1 MTQNVLETT
10 WCTWAA
16 CRPSIS
22 LASSLC
28 FFLIL
33 PLQHVTL
40 GPFTQPR
47 LAIPDPASTVRGHA
61 TLGLSPS
68 RSLSANRTPRPN
80 FWRASPCDCDLW
92 RLPQTPLPPLT
103 APSLPIFPS
112 SGVSAPRVS
121 NPESSIL
128 LRFTKASGIKR
139 LPSSFK
145 HLLFVNRASALKQ
158 QTLEPLTAKV
168 MVNCQN
174 NSLSRRTTRTEK
186 DPSSN
191 SVA

>member
-1 MTQNVLETT
+1 MDDSKRARDNMVHLGRMS
-10 WCTWAA
+10 AFY
-16 CRPSIS
+16 IS
-22 LASSLC
+22 CIFALFLSHSS
-28 FFLIL
+28 
-33 PLQHVTL
+33 LQHVTL

-158 QTLEPLTAKV
+158 QTLEPLTA
-168 MVNCQN
+168 
-174 NSLSRRTTRTEK
+174 R
-186 DPSSN
+186 
-191 SVA
+191 